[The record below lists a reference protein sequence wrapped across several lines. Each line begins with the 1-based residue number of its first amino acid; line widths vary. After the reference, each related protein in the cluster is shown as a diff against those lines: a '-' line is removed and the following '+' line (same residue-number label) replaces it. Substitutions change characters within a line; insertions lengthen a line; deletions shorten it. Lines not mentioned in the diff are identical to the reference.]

1 MGLVVA
7 HSSRKFDFSVNELMV
22 HKSLPEKVYTVC
34 WVFPKLNKIA
44 LSLQRTRPQKPI
56 IVTVGGDISGD
67 AWEEYE
73 RKPNDFIGSPL
84 YVSETEEKRALALAK
99 YEKIQPIIESGDI
112 ELYIKG
118 DLGGLHLRT
127 YVKEADITIQTL
139 YKYLNQYLA
148 FGSHPL
154 ALLPLT
160 FICGTLRKL
169 PLNAKEAEQ
178 RRIERG
184 GNYIG
189 AKGDSDDYLRRDFTT
204 EDKKGMLKFFSKIL
218 PSAPDHKLAS
228 LHALFNATLCQSTT
242 TVYGQEESFIDPQK
256 LISINQ
262 FTYHFL
268 KYVDHV
274 AWAGYQK
281 SQKHVQNNDDIT
293 TGKAQEYSIGPSHTY
308 EVDATRLNL
317 YVVSRI
323 PSRDGKSG
331 KTILGRPYLYFV
343 VDSFTGMIVG
353 YTVTFQAGN
362 SAVKKALYNA
372 FTDKVAF
379 CERYGIQID
388 EDDWP
393 CMHICIR
400 LLCDRGAEYKGELF
414 DGMLG
419 ADLRLETITY
429 ATAYISRRKGS
440 VEVNFNA
447 SDLIVFQQLDGAVKP
462 DPAKDAVHPSNFAEV
477 DIVTLNQLI
486 IEAIL
491 SFNKRRINFTRLQTF
506 DVFEGVKPS
515 PLSLWKRHISRRM
528 GGGIRK
534 PKKLVMYAMLDQE
547 VGLVKRDGVHL
558 AANNLVY
565 RTTHEKFQKWQQ
577 ECLLR
582 GIKAPEIKVRV
593 RHDDPRYMWF
603 RSEQFGNEIIE
614 FTLASHCERFE
625 ELIQQEVEE
634 VHAMEA
640 RIASMNRKDRTID
653 RIDLQRSILNAQ
665 NEARQGGGKTKV
677 DRKGMVS
684 GINDNF
690 KAAQKLEIAGDVIE
704 TRRLFGTSGEDY
716 SFSSASSPDTGGFD
730 DE

>member
-1 MGLVVA
+1 MGLVIA
-7 HSSRKFDFSVNELMV
+7 HSSKKFDFNVNELMV
-22 HKSLPEKVYTVC
+22 HKSLPDKVYTVC
-34 WVFPKLNKIA
+34 WVFPKFNKIA

-56 IVTVGGDISGD
+56 IVTVGGDIEGD
-67 AWEEYE
+67 AWEYFE
-73 RKPNDFIGSPL
+73 RKPNDFIGSEL
-84 YVSETEEKRALALAK
+84 YCSETEEKRAVALAK
-99 YEKIQPIIESGDI
+99 YDKIKPLIESGNI

-127 YVKEADITIQTL
+127 YVKEARVTVQTL
-139 YKYLNQYLA
+139 YKYINQYLA

-160 FICGTLRKL
+160 FKCGTMRKL
-169 PLNAKEAEQ
+169 PLNAKEAAQ

-189 AKGDSDDYLRRDFTT
+189 AKGDSDDYLRREFTA
-204 EDKKGMLKFFSKIL
+204 EDLERILIFISEIL
-218 PSAPDHKLAS
+218 PNAPDHKLAS

-242 TVYGQEESFIDPQK
+242 TVYGREESFIDPQK

-262 FTYHFL
+262 FTHHFL
-268 KYVDHV
+268 AHVDHV

-281 SQKHVQNNDDIT
+281 SAKHVQNNDDISR
-293 TGKAQEYSIGPSHTY
+293 GKAQEYSLGPSHTY
-308 EVDATRLNL
+308 EIDATRLNL

-323 PSRDGKSG
+323 PTKGGKY
-331 KTILGRPYLYFV
+331 KKKVLGRPYLYYV
-343 VDSFTGMIVG
+343 VDSFCSKTVG
-353 YTVTFQAGN
+353 YCITFQAGS

-379 CERYGIQID
+379 CEKYGIQID

-393 CMHICIR
+393 SQHICTR
-400 LLCDRGAEYKGELF
+400 LLCDRGAEYKTELF
-414 DGMLG
+414 DEMIA
-419 ADLRLETITY
+419 ADLLLETITY

-447 SDLIVFQQLDGAVKP
+447 SDLIVFQQLEGAVKS
-462 DPAKDAVHPSNFAEV
+462 DPVKDAVHPSNFAEV

-491 SFNKRRINFTRLQTF
+491 SFNKRRTNFTRLQTF
-506 DVFEGVKPS
+506 DVFEGVKPT

-528 GGGIRK
+528 GGGVRK
-534 PKKLVMYAMLDQE
+534 PKELVMYALLDQE

-558 AANNLVY
+558 TSTKLVY
-565 RTTHEKFQKWQQ
+565 RTTHKKFQKWQQ
-577 ECLLR
+577 EYLLR
-582 GIKAPEIKVRV
+582 GGEAPEIKVRV
-593 RHDDPRYMWF
+593 NHDDPRYLWF
-603 RSEQFGNEIIE
+603 RSEKFGNEIIE

-625 ELIQQEVEE
+625 ELIQQEIEE

-640 RIASMNRKDRTID
+640 RSASINRKDRTAD
-653 RIDLQRSILNAQ
+653 RIDLQRSILSAQ
-665 NEARQGGGKTKV
+665 NEVRHGGGKEKV
-677 DRKGMVS
+677 DRKGIVS
-684 GINDNF
+684 GVNDNF

-704 TRRLFGTSGEDY
+704 ARRVFGTSAEDY
-716 SFSSASSPDTGGFD
+716 SPSSLRSSVGGGFD